1 MELSRNFTLSELT
14 KSDTAIRKG
23 INNNPNAEQIEKLK
37 ALCENILQ
45 PVRDHFGR
53 VKVTSGF
60 RSVDLCLAIGSSSN
74 SQHAKAEA
82 ADFECVGVDNAE
94 LADWIKRELP
104 YDQLILEFYTPGEP
118 NSGWIHCSYTEG
130 MPRKQFLHAFRSEGK
145 TKYKPIIGKAK
156 DLFV

>member
-37 ALCENILQ
+37 SLCENILQ

-60 RSVDLCLAIGSSSN
+60 RSPELCLAIGSSSN
-74 SQHAKAEA
+74 SQHARAEA
-82 ADFECVGVDNAE
+82 ADFECVGVDNVE
-94 LADWIKRELP
+94 LFDWIKSNLEL
-104 YDQLILEFYTPGEP
+104 DQLILEFYTPGEP
-118 NSGWIHCSYTEG
+118 NSGWIHCSWLLEG
-130 MPRKQFLHAFRSEGK
+130 RHASFLHAFKEGGK
-145 TKYKPIIGKAK
+145 TKY
-156 DLFV
+156 

>member
-1 MELSRNFTLSELT
+1 MYGHISGVKKNLKHVHEDVEKLGGKIDQIYWVLLTVAGTAVVFVLERMLWMNLSRNFTLSELI

-53 VKVTSGF
+53 VKITSGF

-82 ADFECVGVDNAE
+82 ADFECIGV
-94 LADWIKRELP
+94 R
-104 YDQLILEFYTPGEP
+104 
-118 NSGWIHCSYTEG
+118 
-130 MPRKQFLHAFRSEGK
+130 
-145 TKYKPIIGKAK
+145 
-156 DLFV
+156 